1 MIFGHDLP
9 EEAIMHK
16 KRRGGHLPIVA
27 SRAYLTFRSFG
38 MFAKP
43 NDFTERFVSFVCKH
57 C

>member
-9 EEAIMHK
+9 EEAIRHK

-27 SRAYLTFRSFG
+27 SRAYLTFRTFG